1 MVQVPGKVWEEGS
14 LRREEEL
21 LATAQTAE
29 RARRVRILFED
40 HQIPLRPTQTGH
52 SGRDRTCVKKRKEC
66 SHMQKCMSCL
76 GWCGSLSHMK
86 SICLLWHVILG
97 GDKIS

>member
-40 HQIPLRPTQTGH
+40 HQILLRPTQTGH

-66 SHMQKCMSCL
+66 CMSCL
-76 GWCGSLSHMK
+76 GLCGSLSHRK